1 MELEGCYGAALRFCL
16 EPAASAARALTAGAV
31 RNGCQR
37 VSLFLF
43 SETDFDSAQEEV
55 RRGSGL
61 WLTAHCSTLQCAH
74 GRHAC
79 CTHRSC
85 TASVNLTPRQAAFT
99 A

>member
-1 MELEGCYGAALRFCL
+1 VELEGCYGAALRFCL

-61 WLTAHCSTLQCAH
+61 WLTAHCSHSSARMADTLVARI
-74 GRHAC
+74 G
-79 CTHRSC
+79 
-85 TASVNLTPRQAAFT
+85 AAQPQ
-99 A
+99 